1 MVSMIHVLR
10 IFAARLNFRNL
21 GKFGKFRNLSA
32 EEVVVYHINN
42 ATLDVRTATA
52 RDCKTANS
60 IVLGYFWFT

>member
-1 MVSMIHVLR
+1 MNAARFQRV
-10 IFAARLNFRNL
+10 FAARLNFRNL
-21 GKFGKFRNLSA
+21 GKFGRFGKLPA
-32 EEVVVYHINN
+32 EEVEVYHIDD